1 MAATQVGM
9 VNVVERTELRIV
21 CDKHGV
27 TLPGGVC
34 DLCLLE
40 SLSRQREEYTR
51 RHFPGAVV
59 PAREFRSIQEIM
71 NG

>member
-1 MAATQVGM
+1 M
-9 VNVVERTELRIV
+9 VNVAGAVERVELSIV
-21 CDKHGV
+21 CDKHRV

-51 RHFPGAVV
+51 RYFPGAVV
-59 PAREFRSIQEIM
+59 PAREFRSIREIM